1 MSALSIRNR
10 IVGHGEEA
18 PDQLLANPA
27 NWRIHPKAQQA
38 ALAGV
43 LGEVG
48 WVQSVI
54 VNQRTGHLVDG
65 HMRVSLAL
73 RDGVSAVPVAY
84 VDLSPEE
91 ESLILAT
98 MDPISGMAVT
108 DADQLAA
115 LLADVSPS
123 SADVQSM
130 LDEMSVNSGVTAPD
144 FSALSDLTPTGDE
157 RIVTMKFTITESQR
171 EVINRALDA
180 AKESAKGGESPN
192 DMGNRLH
199 AICLDYG
206 NR

>member
-10 IVGHGEEA
+10 IIGHGEEA

-54 VNQRTGHLVDG
+54 VNQRTGHLV
-65 HMRVSLAL
+65 
-73 RDGVSAVPVAY
+73 DGVSAVPVAY

-144 FSALSDLTPTGDE
+144 FSALSDLAPTGDE

>member
-1 MSALSIRNR
+1 MSSAVIRNR
-10 IVGHGEEA
+10 IVGHGQEA

-27 NWRIHPKAQQA
+27 NWRIHTKAQQA

-43 LGEVG
+43 LDEVG

-73 RDGVSAVPVAY
+73 RDGVASVPVAY

-91 ESLILAT
+91 EALILAT
-98 MDPISGMAVT
+98 IDPISAMAVT
-108 DADQLAA
+108 DSDQLAA

-123 SADVQSM
+123 SADVQTM

-199 AICLDYG
+199 AICLEYG